1 MASYDDEVGVEE
13 VVVEAPSDG
22 SSTLDF
28 FLSGD
33 PEASLTKD
41 VEVKRLGLMFT
52 LRSISDEAI
61 QTCMKRSEK
70 RQTKS
75 EKQRG
80 IPPERDMGRMENL
93 IIVES
98 VVEIKKVLPD
108 GKFADPVTLTDEA
121 LLAKWGPRPEDVVNQ
136 WLLSGEKS
144 QMADLITDL
153 AGYETNAIVEA
164 GN

>member
-13 VVVEAPSDG
+13 VVEAPLDG

-33 PEASLTKD
+33 PEAVLTKD
-41 VEVKRLGLMFT
+41 VEVKRLGLVFT
-52 LRSISDEAI
+52 LSSITDEAI

-70 RQTKS
+70 RQSKS

-80 IPPERDMGRMENL
+80 IPPERDMSRMENL

-98 VVEIKKVLPD
+98 CTAIKKILSD
-108 GKFADPVTLTDEA
+108 GEYAEPVTLTDEA
-121 LLAKWGPRPEDVVNQ
+121 LLAKWGPRPEDVVNK

-144 QMADLITDL
+144 QLADMITDL
-153 AGYETNAIVEA
+153 AGYEANSVVEA